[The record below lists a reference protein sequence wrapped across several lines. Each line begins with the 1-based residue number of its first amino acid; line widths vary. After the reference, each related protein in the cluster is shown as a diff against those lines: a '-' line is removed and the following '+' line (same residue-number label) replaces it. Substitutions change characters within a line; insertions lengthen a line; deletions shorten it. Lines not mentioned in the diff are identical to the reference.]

1 MPKLVMFP
9 DEASIERFTGEHHD
23 FVMEEVPHSVATSL
37 TNLAARNL
45 YVFAAT
51 VIGHGAWHLYDRY
64 RGEVKVNREI
74 GALSTPTPTSTIT
87 NRSMPRRPS
96 KRSGSG
102 RAPNAKGKS
111 AHGFRK
117 RKGVS
122 ARGKCPKGHYWSYK
136 KKKCMKS
143 KF

>member
-1 MPKLVMFP
+1 MLALYPWVYAPEVGQAIKDDIVDP
-9 DEASIERFTGEHHD
+9 Y
-23 FVMEEVPHSVATSL
+23 VPEELQHFAVSSL
-37 TNLAARNL
+37 INVAARNP
-45 YVFAAT
+45 YVFVAT
-51 VIGHGAWHLYDRY
+51 LIGHGAWHLYDHY

-74 GALSTPTPTSTIT
+74 GALSTPTPTSTT
-87 NRSMPRRPS
+87 TAS
-96 KRSGSG
+96 KRSESG
-102 RAPNAKGKS
+102 RTSSAAGNS

-136 KKKCMKS
+136 QKKCLKS